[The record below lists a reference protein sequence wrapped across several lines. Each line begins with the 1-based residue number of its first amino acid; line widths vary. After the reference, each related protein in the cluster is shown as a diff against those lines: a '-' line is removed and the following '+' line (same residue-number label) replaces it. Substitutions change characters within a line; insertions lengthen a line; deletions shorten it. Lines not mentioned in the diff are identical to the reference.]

1 MFKKT
6 VLFVLTMLDPKFI
19 RENIE
24 EIKANYNRRKD
35 PQLLE
40 LVDKFLKLD
49 EEVRGLQGDIDG
61 LRKERN
67 ECSQEVNKLRKA
79 GKSVDAVLK
88 KVKEIPDKIKTKEM
102 EYDEKRKKLKEI
114 HSKLPNPLHED
125 VPYGKGEE
133 DNKEI
138 KKWGKITKFDFKP
151 KNHIEILEK
160 LGIVDFDAS
169 AKISGNGFYVL
180 KGDLALLNQ
189 ALISYAIDFMKKRD
203 YTYIEPPLMIKK
215 EILFAAL
222 DQGEFTNTIYQVEG
236 EELCLIGTSEHPILG
251 LHVKDIFVEED
262 LPKKYF
268 SYTMCFRK
276 EIGSHGINEKGLWRT
291 HQFNKVEQFVFC
303 KADQSWKMFDE
314 LLKNTEEFFQS
325 LEIPYRLVDACTG
338 DLAVW
343 KARMIDL
350 EAWRPTTEDYGELT
364 SLSNCLAFQSQSLGV
379 KLRNKNGD
387 KELVHTLNNTAVAT
401 SRALVV
407 IVENYQQE
415 DGSIKIPKV
424 LVPYFG
430 KKIIK

>member
-1 MFKKT
+1 
-6 VLFVLTMLDPKFI
+6 MLDPKFI

-24 EIKANYNRRKD
+24 KLKINYQRRKD
-35 PQLLE
+35 ENLL
-40 LVDKFLKLD
+40 KFLDDFLRLD
-49 EEVRGLQGDIDG
+49 EDLRGLKVEIDD

-79 GKSVDAVLK
+79 GNRVDEILK
-88 KVKEIPDKIKTKEM
+88 KVKEIPEQIKSKEL
-102 EYDEKRKKLKEI
+102 EYGEKEKELREI

-138 KKWGKITKFDFKP
+138 KKWGKIIKFDFKP

-160 LGIVDFDAS
+160 LGIVDFEAS

-189 ALISYAIDFMKKRD
+189 ALITYAIDFMKKRG
-203 YTYIEPPLMIKK
+203 YIYIEPPLMIKK

-222 DQGEFTNTIYQVEG
+222 DQGAFDQTIYQVEG

-251 LHVKDIFVEED
+251 LHARDIIMEED

-291 HQFNKVEQFVFC
+291 HQFNKVEQFIFC
-303 KADQSWKMFDE
+303 KPNESWKMFDE

-364 SLSNCLAFQSQSLGV
+364 SLSNCLAFQAQSLGI
-379 KLRNKNGD
+379 KLRNKNGE

-401 SRALVV
+401 SRALVA
-407 IVENYQQE
+407 IIENYQQE
-415 DGSIKIPKV
+415 DGSIKVPKV

-430 KKIIK
+430 KKIIKQSI